1 MKMTKRTQVYW
12 SDGRL
17 QPVENR
23 RPTGRGPW
31 PKLDQFREHEMV
43 AIIEGEMGGVDII
56 KEGKAATPARVSDA
70 FLMHRGI
77 APATIS
83 NDVWSRVP
91 EALRDQIDQRVRAAE
106 DTLSRQWRQY
116 SNEEMMTG
124 ALFSPLG
131 DSFREG
137 AWEAKISF
145 VEFSKQTKEPETG
158 TDVAVVVDALTS
170 NGQRSFKSMWFQAKS
185 LESAPDRF
193 TSPPRLAG
201 QLERARKHC
210 DTSFG
215 LAYTPVGIFVL
226 RDGADPVPFHTALDE
241 CMRCKIG
248 DTGVAALKNSV
259 NRKKLLQVLVTE
271 QGQAYPPGRRLNPK
285 GR

>member
-1 MKMTKRTQVYW
+1 
-12 SDGRL
+12 
-17 QPVENR
+17 
-23 RPTGRGPW
+23 
-31 PKLDQFREHEMV
+31 MV

-56 KEGKAATPARVSDA
+56 KEGKAATADRVSDA
-70 FLMHRGI
+70 FLLHRGI

-91 EALRDQIDQRVRAAE
+91 EALRDQIDSRVRAAE
-106 DTLSRQWRQY
+106 GTLSRQWRQY

-145 VEFSKQTKEPETG
+145 VEFSKQTKEPGTG
-158 TDVAVVVDALTS
+158 TDVAVVVDALAS
-170 NGQRSFKSMWFQAKS
+170 DGRRSFKSMWFQAKS
-185 LESAPDRF
+185 LESEPDRF
-193 TSPPRLAG
+193 TSPPRLAA
-201 QLERARKHC
+201 QLEKAKRHC
-210 DTSFG
+210 DASFG
-215 LAYTPVGIFVL
+215 LVYTPVGIFVL
-226 RDGADPVPFHTALDE
+226 REDADPIPFHTALDE

-248 DTGVAALKNSV
+248 DTGVAALRNSV
-259 NRKKLLQVLVTE
+259 NRRKLLQVLVTE
-271 QGQAYPPGRRLNPK
+271 QGQAYPPVRRLNLK